1 MLIYPIQVVVNT
13 PVEAGAMLAEN
24 LATRERL
31 LAENA
36 RLKRENLL
44 LSSKS
49 QRFLAL
55 ERENERLRELLDSS
69 VVFDQEVIAA
79 DVLAIETTPSSR
91 QIVIN
96 KGTNQGAF
104 VGQPVLDAYGVIGQ
118 IAFVGPFSSTA
129 LLVTDPRHALPVLI
143 NRNGLRAVAVGG
155 DNPQELTLSF
165 VSTNADV
172 KVGDLLVTSGLGRR
186 FPPGYPVG
194 KAKDVS
200 IAPGE
205 PFATVVVEPSA
216 KVGQSREVLLVGPRA
231 PNSTPSA
238 SAASNPERRNMDKP
252 HRLWVIVLSFRRL
265 HAHRNAAAVV
275 GARLASGRIAL
286 VLVYWCL
293 ALPERVG
300 VLAGWSIGLVLDVLN
315 GSILGQHAFGLA
327 FVAYVALQYH
337 RRVRVYPCC
346 SRPCSSHRGFS
357 LLAHDA
363 LDLRFARHRALRFGL
378 PAGRG
383 DDGTAVALGLRHPAR
398 RAPSRTG
405 GVNGTQRAR
414 RHRARAPLAARSS
427 RDFRSAGQAR
437 PGGRCRVGAREH
449 APARP

>member
-129 LLVTDPRHALPVLI
+129 LLVTDPRHALPVLV
-143 NRNGLRAVAVGG
+143 NRNGLRALAVGG
-155 DNPQELTLSF
+155 DSPQELTLSF

-194 KAKDVS
+194 KVKDVS

-231 PNSTPSA
+231 PEFDA
-238 SAASNPERRNMDKP
+238 
-252 HRLWVIVLSFRRL
+252 
-265 HAHRNAAAVV
+265 
-275 GARLASGRIAL
+275 
-286 VLVYWCL
+286 
-293 ALPERVG
+293 ERVS
-300 VLAGWSIGLVLDVLN
+300 SIE
-315 GSILGQHAFGLA
+315 
-327 FVAYVALQYH
+327 
-337 RRVRVYPCC
+337 P
-346 SRPCSSHRGFS
+346 
-357 LLAHDA
+357 
-363 LDLRFARHRALRFGL
+363 
-378 PAGRG
+378 
-383 DDGTAVALGLRHPAR
+383 
-398 RAPSRTG
+398 
-405 GVNGTQRAR
+405 
-414 RHRARAPLAARSS
+414 
-427 RDFRSAGQAR
+427 
-437 PGGRCRVGAREH
+437 
-449 APARP
+449 